1 MRNNDFNDVVQNR
14 HSVRHFDKSAKIP
27 RSEFEEMF
35 AETITA
41 PSACDLQAWH
51 FEVADTPESL
61 AKVKKYMMKFNYPQ
75 VDSCSA
81 VVQIFGYSDAY
92 KSYHEMWNK
101 NYEEGQITKEKLNE
115 ILSTFLPLYENGSYE
130 MRATDAIVDSSLAA
144 MQFMLVAR
152 NHGYDTNPIAGY
164 DVSKVSQTF
173 GLDPKLY
180 VPVMAIAIGKSKETA
195 DSLIKTTRYPAESVY
210 HFAE

>member
-1 MRNNDFNDVVQNR
+1 
-14 HSVRHFDKSAKIP
+14 
-27 RSEFEEMF
+27 
-35 AETITA
+35 
-41 PSACDLQAWH
+41 
-51 FEVADTPESL
+51 
-61 AKVKKYMMKFNYPQ
+61 
-75 VDSCSA
+75 
-81 VVQIFGYSDAY
+81 
-92 KSYHEMWNK
+92 
-101 NYEEGQITKEKLNE
+101 
-115 ILSTFLPLYENGSYE
+115 